1 MNDFFLN
8 LSHEVY
14 VFLLAAV
21 PLIELRGAIPLGIG
35 LGMSPWEAYWISVAG
50 STLPAP
56 FLILFFRK
64 ILEFMEEK
72 NIFKWFTD
80 FLNNHIYKKSKKL
93 KAANIL
99 GIYVFVAIP
108 LPSTGAYTGSALAS
122 ILNIRMK
129 YALPAIFFGNMTA
142 GFIMMMLSHAIM
154 L

>member
-1 MNDFFLN
+1 MVL
-8 LSHEVY
+8 VK
-14 VFLLAAV
+14 
-21 PLIELRGAIPLGIG
+21 GTGIVQK
-35 LGMSPWEAYWISVAG
+35 IKKTKG
-50 STLPAP
+50 S
-56 FLILFFRK
+56 
-64 ILEFMEEK
+64 E
-72 NIFKWFTD
+72 
-80 FLNNHIYKKSKKL
+80 Y
-93 KAANIL
+93 L

>member
-1 MNDFFLN
+1 
-8 LSHEVY
+8 
-14 VFLLAAV
+14 
-21 PLIELRGAIPLGIG
+21 
-35 LGMSPWEAYWISVAG
+35 
-50 STLPAP
+50 
-56 FLILFFRK
+56 
-64 ILEFMEEK
+64 MEEK